1 VLIVSL
7 EDDHN
12 ELWRRLAAIR
22 RHHGV
27 DRAALDGW
35 LFVTTVNGVKLAER
49 VDGECRIGAL
59 DGMLRETIEAF
70 RPDVLILDPFVKLHA
85 LVENDNADMDF
96 VCVQLVKLAQDY
108 DVSVD
113 CPAHT
118 RKGELEAGNSDNRRG
133 ASAQRD
139 AGRLDYTLTHMSE
152 DEAKHFGVDLDEK
165 KDYVRLDRA
174 KAHIVRRSIK
184 PSWLCMVSV
193 GLNNATEL
201 YPDGDEVQ
209 AIERWVPAKA
219 WAGVTSVMI
228 SMILADI
235 DKGMP
240 NGQRYSDANAASA
253 RVVWPVVQRHCPGHN
268 EAQ

>member
-1 VLIVSL
+1 
-7 EDDHN
+7 
-12 ELWRRLAAIR
+12 
-22 RHHGV
+22 
-27 DRAALDGW
+27 
-35 LFVTTVNGVKLAER
+35 
-49 VDGECRIGAL
+49 
-59 DGMLRETIEAF
+59 
-70 RPDVLILDPFVKLHA
+70 
-85 LVENDNADMDF
+85 
-96 VCVQLVKLAQDY
+96 
-108 DVSVD
+108 
-113 CPAHT
+113 
-118 RKGELEAGNSDNRRG
+118 
-133 ASAQRD
+133 
-139 AGRLDYTLTHMSE
+139 MSE
-152 DEAKHFGVDLDEK
+152 DEAKRFGVDLDEK

-174 KAHIVRRSIK
+174 KSNIVRRSIK
-184 PSWLCMVSV
+184 ASWLRMVSV

-268 EAQ
+268 EAQCREVIKTWRKSGVLYSDEYDDPIERKPRKGLYVNYSKKATGQEEDDHGS